1 MDKLAAYVNSK
12 GYTLEEL
19 GVSGFVMPKSGVL
32 SFGQLMEIYLNNKNI
47 FAVEDMLVVVEGM
60 LVAVDMLVAVEGML
74 DRQDNQAE
82 AFYIF
87 IN

>member
-1 MDKLAAYVNSK
+1 M
-12 GYTLEEL
+12 
-19 GVSGFVMPKSGVL
+19 
-32 SFGQLMEIYLNNKNI
+32 
-47 FAVEDMLVVVEGM
+47 EDMLVVE
-60 LVAVDMLVAVEGML
+60 DMLIVVDML

>member
-1 MDKLAAYVNSK
+1 MV
-12 GYTLEEL
+12 
-19 GVSGFVMPKSGVL
+19 
-32 SFGQLMEIYLNNKNI
+32 
-47 FAVEDMLVVVEGM
+47 VEDMWVVVEG
-60 LVAVDMLVAVEGML
+60 MLVAVEGML

>member
-1 MDKLAAYVNSK
+1 MVVED
-12 GYTLEEL
+12 
-19 GVSGFVMPKSGVL
+19 
-32 SFGQLMEIYLNNKNI
+32 MEV
-47 FAVEDMLVVVEGM
+47 AGEDMLVVVEGM

>member
-1 MDKLAAYVNSK
+1 MVVEDMWVAQDMWV
-12 GYTLEEL
+12 
-19 GVSGFVMPKSGVL
+19 V
-32 SFGQLMEIYLNNKNI
+32 
-47 FAVEDMLVVVEGM
+47 VEDMLVAVEG
-60 LVAVDMLVAVEGML
+60 MLVAVEGML

>member
-1 MDKLAAYVNSK
+1 
-12 GYTLEEL
+12 
-19 GVSGFVMPKSGVL
+19 
-32 SFGQLMEIYLNNKNI
+32 MEDMW
-47 FAVEDMLVVVEGM
+47 VVVEEDMLVV
-60 LVAVDMLVAVEGML
+60 VDMLVAVEDML